1 MAYQVGSVCYSDAQG
16 AVAAIA
22 SSQVGAVVSH
32 GGAAYVVNA
41 SDITSASITYT
52 LSPIAGGAAITLTA
66 PVTPQPCGLLD
77 WQDGIVLGWAIAAVW
92 LAVAAVMFLRH
103 GAHS

>member
-1 MAYQVGSVCYSDAQG
+1 MAFQVGSACYSDAQG

-22 SSQVGAVVSH
+22 SGQVGAVVAH

-41 SDITSASITYT
+41 SDITSSSITYT
-52 LSPIAGGAAITLTA
+52 LSPVAGGTALTVVS

-77 WQDGIVLGWAIAAVW
+77 WEDGLILGWAIAGAW
-92 LAVAAVMFLRH
+92 LATAVVMFLRR
-103 GAHS
+103 GAHE